1 MKRELYNNVK
11 LIPGGTAVA
20 IDRSGFLSAIVAASV
35 TAAADGQKVAFSVTH
50 CDTQD
55 GEFVAVDDD
64 HIGIDGPLREAAV
77 KTGDMLN
84 VDIDLLGCKQYIK
97 ITPTTEAT
105 IEYAVVLGDPAQAP
119 V

>member
-35 TAAADGQKVAFSVTH
+35 TTAADGQKVAFSVTH

-55 GEFVAVDDD
+55 GVFVAVDDD

-77 KTGDMLN
+77 KTGDISWGANSTLKLRRPRKLPLYM
-84 VDIDLLGCKQYIK
+84 Q
-97 ITPTTEAT
+97 
-105 IEYAVVLGDPAQAP
+105 
-119 V
+119 